1 MVAESGVEPLSQENE
16 SRVLPLHHSAIWR
29 MILQKPEGDESLGK
43 SLNPDPHD
51 NSHFSYFTTQWLLSC
66 VDSLTHYAI
75 AWIDIFFVSKLTRMI
90 TKSLAE
96 CAR

>member
-43 SLNPDPHD
+43 SLNPDPH
-51 NSHFSYFTTQWLLSC
+51 NHSHFSYSTTERLLFC
-66 VDSLTHYAI
+66 VDSLTYYAI
-75 AWIDIFFVSKLTRMI
+75 ACIAIFFVSIFTMKI
-90 TKSLAE
+90 AKSLSL
-96 CAR
+96 

>member
-16 SRVLPLHHSAIWR
+16 SRVLPLHNSAMWR
-29 MILQKPEGDESLGK
+29 VILQKPEGDKSLGK
-43 SLNPDPHD
+43 SLNPDLHD

-75 AWIDIFFVSKLTRMI
+75 ACIAIFFVSIFTMKI
-90 TKSLAE
+90 AKSLSP
-96 CAR
+96 